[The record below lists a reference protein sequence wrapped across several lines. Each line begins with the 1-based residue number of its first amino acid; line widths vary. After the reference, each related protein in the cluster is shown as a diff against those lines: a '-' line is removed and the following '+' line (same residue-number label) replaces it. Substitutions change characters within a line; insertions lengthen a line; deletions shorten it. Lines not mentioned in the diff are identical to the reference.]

1 MKKTTFGLALLCL
14 LTATSC
20 KKEKGEEKIQLNTTT
35 VSGNYKVTAITM
47 LTGTVESDVRP
58 FFMEPCEYD
67 DIIQFKTDKTFM
79 VTDAGMKCS
88 PASNETGTWDLPGNN
103 KFILDGE
110 ETEVKKWDG
119 KELHLSAAETINSQ
133 PTTITFK
140 LEKQ

>member
-1 MKKTTFGLALLCL
+1 MLCL

-20 KKEKGEEKIQLNTTT
+20 QKEKGEEKVQLNTTA
-35 VSGNYKVTAITM
+35 VAGNYKVTAITM
-47 LTGTVESDVRP
+47 LAGTVESDVRP

-67 DIIQFKTDKTFM
+67 DLIQFKTDKTFI
-79 VTDAGMKCS
+79 VTDAGVRCS
-88 PASNETGTWDLPGNN
+88 PPTDETGTWDLPGNN

-119 KELHLSAAETINSQ
+119 KELHLTTSETVNAQ
-133 PTTITFK
+133 QATITFK